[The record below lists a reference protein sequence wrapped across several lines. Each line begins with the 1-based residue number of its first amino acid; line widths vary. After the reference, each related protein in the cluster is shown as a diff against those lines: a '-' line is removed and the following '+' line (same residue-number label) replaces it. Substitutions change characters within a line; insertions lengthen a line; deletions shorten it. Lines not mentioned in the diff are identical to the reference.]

1 MNTLRL
7 GVFSRVP
14 QYDFVQ
20 KEVLGVIDPGS
31 NHGGA
36 PMNASEPSRFWPA
49 RAALVIVLGMVAFVT
64 TPSFA
69 DTQMRV
75 VSQVY
80 PTYVASTPS
89 TALVQSE
96 TLQPG
101 DPNWALTTSFTYD
114 SNGNRTGTSVVGPAY
129 ITTAIATASTY
140 DPSGRFPASSTDAV
154 GHTTSF
160 TYGPALGLIASQT
173 DPNNL
178 TTTWS
183 YGAWGR
189 KTLAVRPDGTRTAYA
204 HKLCGA
210 LASGTTEPSRTLS
223 QVRRGG
229 LGHHLSPRG

>member
-1 MNTLRL
+1 MSGDIGAMVMPRRRL
-7 GVFSRVP
+7 LPSVAVVLFGV
-14 QYDFVQ
+14 
-20 KEVLGVIDPGS
+20 
-31 NHGGA
+31 
-36 PMNASEPSRFWPA
+36 
-49 RAALVIVLGMVAFVT
+49 VAFVES
-64 TPSFA
+64 PAWS
-69 DTQMRV
+69 DTQTRV

-80 PTYVASTPS
+80 PTYSATQGN

-114 SNGNRTGTSVVGPAY
+114 TDGNRTGTSVVGPAY
-129 ITTAIATASTY
+129 ITTAITTASTY

-154 GHTTSF
+154 GHTTHF

-183 YGAWGR
+183 YDAWGR

-204 HKLCGA
+204 YKLCGA
-210 LASGTTEPSRTLS
+210 LAGGTTEPSRTLS